1 MAASDTDREI
11 IELIAAA
18 AEDERQLDGRRY
30 LELVAE
36 HAERP
41 LEAALRLVLSRE
53 GDVDEAELILTDHE
67 SSTTILLDTP
77 ADVEDL
83 EPLDVHLTAESTDIH
98 LEQADDG
105 DYVLVLS
112 LSLDLPGSEADG

>member
-1 MAASDTDREI
+1 MAPSETDREI

-30 LELVAE
+30 LELVAD

-41 LEAALRLVLSRE
+41 LEAALRLVLSRD
-53 GDVDEAELILTDHE
+53 GSVDEAELMLTDHE
-67 SSTTILLDTP
+67 RSTTVLLDTP

-83 EPLDVHLTAESTDIH
+83 EPLEVHLTGDSTEVD
-98 LEQADDG
+98 LEQTDDG
-105 DYVLVLS
+105 DYVLVLG
-112 LSLDLPGSEADG
+112 LSPDLTGSEDDG